1 MRPRFVKISE
11 YNIEP
16 FDTVT
21 ALFYDAK
28 IALKIVPT
36 TPKCLVSPLIIVFV
50 VALVVFGPE
59 KLPELARNVGKLMG
73 EFRKATGDLRSTF
86 EGHLRDLERE
96 ADVRSASNAPA
107 SNTIATPPPVSPTPS
122 YSAYTASPAAAQ
134 EEISTAVGAAG
145 TVPTTPAHL
154 GIGTPVT
161 PPPDSLV
168 NETPADPKAVA
179 FFFGRHRFGAGR
191 AGGNGN
197 NRSRRAPATSDSTH
211 HDSIT
216 LDPPHTPESLTDA
229 RTRPA

>member
-1 MRPRFVKISE
+1 MLSIPH
-11 YNIEP
+11 
-16 FDTVT
+16 
-21 ALFYDAK
+21 
-28 IALKIVPT
+28 
-36 TPKCLVSPLIIVFV
+36 LIIVFV

-86 EGHLRDLERE
+86 EGHLRDLEKE
-96 ADVRSASNAPA
+96 ADLRRASNEPA
-107 SNTIATPPPVSPTPS
+107 SNTIATPAPVSESPTPS
-122 YSAYTASPAAAQ
+122 YSAYTASPEAAQ
-134 EEISTAVGAAG
+134 AEISTAVGAAG

-161 PPPDSLV
+161 PPPVSPV
-168 NETPADPKAVA
+168 NETPADPEAVA
-179 FFFGRHRFGAGR
+179 FFSAVNGADSS
-191 AGGNGN
+191 A
-197 NRSRRAPATSDSTH
+197 SSAPPAEAAAPTEAAAPSTAQ